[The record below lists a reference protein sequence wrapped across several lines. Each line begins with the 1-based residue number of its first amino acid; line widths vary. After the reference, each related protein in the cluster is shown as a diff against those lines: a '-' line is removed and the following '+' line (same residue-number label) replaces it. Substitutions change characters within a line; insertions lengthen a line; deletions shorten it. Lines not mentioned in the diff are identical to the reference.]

1 MKQLFS
7 DIIGFIKNLNQVD
20 FLLYFAIL
28 VLIILVVSLIYII
41 KTSDEEEEEILVDE
55 LSNNEDIDISEIV
68 TNIENTIPPAI
79 EFTSYEKEQEEKAI
93 ISYEELLAKSKEG
106 VISYNEEEIEN
117 TEISIKKIDLDNI
130 IVENEEKKNIER
142 NTKSTKY
149 AEEEAFLQTL
159 KQLSDLL
166 NESFS

>member
-1 MKQLFS
+1 MKQLVS

-41 KTSDEEEEEILVDE
+41 KTSDEEEEFEVEDLDD
-55 LSNNEDIDISEIV
+55 EDIDLSEIV
-68 TNIENTIPPAI
+68 TNIENTSPPAI

-106 VISYNEEEIEN
+106 IVSYNEEEIEN
-117 TEISIKKIDLDNI
+117 AEISIKKIDLDNI
-130 IVENEEKKNIER
+130 IIENETKKNVER

-159 KQLSDLL
+159 KQLSELL
-166 NESFS
+166 NESFT